1 MSYVAK
7 NLLPNESIVYV
18 TRLHWFIYLRPLL
31 FLAIAACLA
40 VAADSQPHLNP
51 LFLGAGIAAVLGLL
65 DFFWRWIVRR
75 SSEFAVTDARVLI
88 KTGIVRRTSLEI
100 IITKI
105 ESIEVSQ
112 GIMGRIFGYGS
123 ITVIGTGGTNEPF
136 HRISNPLEFRR
147 QVQGVAIARL

>member
-7 NLLPNESIVYV
+7 NLLPNENIVYE
-18 TRLHWFIYLRPLL
+18 TRLHWFIYLRPVL
-31 FLAIAACLA
+31 FLAIGVVVA
-40 VAADSQPHLNP
+40 VTADLQPDFNP
-51 LFLGAGIAAVLGLL
+51 LFLGAGVAIVIGLI

-88 KTGIVRRTSLEI
+88 KTGIIRRTSLEI

-112 GIMGRIFGYGS
+112 GIMGRIFGYGT
-123 ITVIGTGGTNEPF
+123 IVVIGTGGTNEPF
-136 HRISNPLEFRR
+136 HGIAHPLEFRR
-147 QVQGVAIARL
+147 QVQAVAIARL